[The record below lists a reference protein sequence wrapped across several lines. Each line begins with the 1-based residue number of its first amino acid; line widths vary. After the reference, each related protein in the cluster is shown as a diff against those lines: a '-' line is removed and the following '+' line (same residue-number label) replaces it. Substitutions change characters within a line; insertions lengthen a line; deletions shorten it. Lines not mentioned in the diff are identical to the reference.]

1 MSAYETSASE
11 WFAAMHEGF
20 RDDPEYVA
28 EGLALDV
35 VIELGRAMRN
45 QGLTQS
51 ELARRIGAS
60 PAFVSQTLHGKP
72 NMTLLTLAKFALA
85 LGLEC
90 SVSLTPRPLAESPES
105 MKDAT
110 TSVPLS
116 KVSPTPRA
124 RPKRKTAAPVTAAK

>member
-1 MSAYETSASE
+1 MVGMNSKQ
-11 WFAAMHEGF
+11 WFDAQHEAF
-20 RDDPEYVA
+20 ENDPEYVA

-35 VIELGRAMRN
+35 VIALGRAMRD

-72 NMTLLTLAKFALA
+72 NMTLLTLAKFSLA

-90 SVSLTPRPLAESPES
+90 SVSLTPRPLTENPES
-105 MKDAT
+105 LEDST
-110 TSVPLS
+110 TSAPLS
-116 KVSPTPRA
+116 KAPPRPRA
-124 RPKRKTAAPVTAAK
+124 RPKRKPTAPVTAAK